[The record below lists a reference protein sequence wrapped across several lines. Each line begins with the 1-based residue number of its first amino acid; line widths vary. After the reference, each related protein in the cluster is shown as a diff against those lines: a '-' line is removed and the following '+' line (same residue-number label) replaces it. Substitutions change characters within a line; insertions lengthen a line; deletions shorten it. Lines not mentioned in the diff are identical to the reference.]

1 MFVTFYF
8 TLTRADEDLDV
19 AVEYQASRA
28 FGDVDIDLLS
38 VTINGV
44 EIETTEAEDKAIIE
58 ACFERVNDDFE
69 DHEADYGD
77 YLHDMRRE
85 WED

>member
-1 MFVTFYF
+1 MFPSFYF
-8 TLTRADEDLDV
+8 TITRNEDDV
-19 AVEYQASRA
+19 DILVEYQATKE
-28 FGDVDIDLLS
+28 FGDVDIDIIS
-38 VTINGV
+38 VTLDGD

-58 ACFERVNDDFE
+58 ACFERVDEDFM
-69 DHEADYGD
+69 DAEADYGD